1 MMILKLCGRS
11 YLTPMVKTGGSILS
25 KPAVASPRVN
35 LVRSFNDNA
44 RSKFRTAEQRR
55 KTLTET
61 VMKPAGE
68 SAFKIG
74 QGAVAGGAALGL
86 GALCYYGL
94 GLSSERGA
102 VDYASLWP
110 QYVRDRIKATY
121 AYFGG
126 SIMISA
132 ASAYAVFTSPSI
144 LRLVS
149 GNSMLAMFGTIA
161 LLMGSGML
169 VQSIEYK
176 SGVGAKQLAWAVHS
190 ALVGAVI
197 APICFI
203 GGPVLVR
210 AAWYTAGIVGGL
222 STVAACAPSDKFLTM
237 GGPLAIGLGV
247 VFASS
252 IGSAFLPAT
261 TALGAGLASV
271 SLYGGLLLFSG
282 FLLYDTQK
290 IIARAERTPQYQ
302 VYDPV
307 NASLHIYMDTI
318 NIFIRLVTIFSGG
331 NRRK

>member
-1 MMILKLCGRS
+1 MLILKLCGRAS
-11 YLTPMVKTGGSILS
+11 LAPITKTAGSHLLI
-25 KPAVASPRVN
+25 KPQTSRVSI
-35 LVRSFNDNA
+35 VRNFGDNA
-44 RSKFRTAEQRR
+44 RARFKTAEQRR
-55 KTLTET
+55 KTLTEAIT
-61 VMKPAGE
+61 KPAGE

-74 QGAVAGGAALGL
+74 QGAVAGGAVLGL

-110 QYVRDRIKATY
+110 QYVRDRITSTY

-126 SIMISA
+126 SIVLSA
-132 ASAYAVFTSPSI
+132 ASAYAVFTSPTM

-149 GNSMLAMFGTIA
+149 GNSMLAMFGSIA

-169 VQSIEYK
+169 VQSLEYK
-176 SGVGAKQLAWAVHS
+176 PGFGAKQIAWALHS
-190 ALVGAVI
+190 ALVGAVV

-203 GGPVLVR
+203 GGPVLIR

-252 IGSAFLPAT
+252 IGSAFLPPT
-261 TALGAGLASV
+261 TALGAGLYSIA
-271 SLYGGLLLFSG
+271 LYGGLLLFSG

-290 IIARAERTPQYQ
+290 IITRAERTPPY
-302 VYDPV
+302 VTYDPV

-318 NIFIRLVTIFSGG
+318 NIFLRLVTILSGG
-331 NRRK
+331 NRKK